1 MEAHQHVM
9 DWAGTLADL
18 VAEQDDNGG
27 YVDALSVEHRTIV
40 EVMLGIGGPTR
51 FIRFHVSEGT
61 PDRAEYVDTWAVP
74 DEVPLSDDDMW
85 TTWEMFGGE
94 LLAEPWQS

>member
-9 DWAGTLADL
+9 DWGGTLADL
-18 VAEQDDNGG
+18 MAEQNENGG

-85 TTWEMFGGE
+85 TAWEMFGGG

>member
-1 MEAHQHVM
+1 MEAHQHAM

-18 VAEQDDNGG
+18 VAERDDNGG
-27 YVDALSVEHRTIV
+27 YVDALSVEHRTTV

-51 FIRFHVSEGT
+51 FIRFHVSGGT

-74 DEVPLSDDDMW
+74 DEVTLSEDDMW
-85 TTWEMFGGE
+85 TAWELFGGE

>member
-18 VAEQDDNGG
+18 VAEQDENGG

-51 FIRFHVSEGT
+51 FIRFHVSEGM

-74 DEVPLSDDDMW
+74 DEVPLSDDDMM
-85 TTWEMFGGE
+85 TAWEMFGGE